1 MYFFLRLSI
10 HHMQWEHII
19 LFVHYEQVIRLE
31 HGPRADTDNKL
42 VKLGFGPNQ
51 LMAAIFLIS
60 SRLHRPP
67 SLFNLRLPSKND
79 YSFKDYQNVIMLIKR
94 YNYQNYYH
102 QYCQLSK
109 QFLICFHHV
118 QCFGL
123 VNQIDL
129 IQCFK
134 NVLFIYLIFDSLLLT
149 TSVLAGSMYGFAFSR
164 VFSLK
169 SIINGI
175 KQSTVSS
182 FWHYC
187 TFCDQNIRSKKKY
200 TSTDSGDPSY
210 LMIKRLDFDI
220 QQREIISLCFCS

>member
-79 YSFKDYQNVIMLIKR
+79 YSFKDYQKRYYYINKR
-94 YNYQNYYH
+94 YNYQNYH

-118 QCFGL
+118 YLLFSLSVL
-123 VNQIDL
+123 VWSIRQIS
-129 IQCFK
+129 F
-134 NVLFIYLIFDSLLLT
+134 NVLKMFYLFI
-149 TSVLAGSMYGFAFSR
+149 
-164 VFSLK
+164 
-169 SIINGI
+169 
-175 KQSTVSS
+175 
-182 FWHYC
+182 
-187 TFCDQNIRSKKKY
+187 
-200 TSTDSGDPSY
+200 
-210 LMIKRLDFDI
+210 
-220 QQREIISLCFCS
+220 